1 MGKRNGTRDGSAARG
16 RPFFAARQDKTY
28 FFVKRVDETLGSIY
42 LDNNEIAVMKG
53 LVELKSITVEQLVDR
68 FSLEVLA
75 GSSQLSRPI
84 AKARVHRPGLEFVGF
99 FEYFPQEHVQLLG
112 RKEITYLHR
121 LSEEE
126 RNLRIGNIVKYH
138 PPCFIVTQNQDGL
151 KYLTKYCEEEGIP
164 LLRTPESTSKFQD
177 LVDGFLAKALA
188 AEMAIHGVCV
198 NVSGIGVLL
207 RGKSGV
213 GKSETA
219 HTLIRRGHR
228 LVADDLVVLKR
239 INAETILGTHN
250 GKTKEFLALRS
261 IGLINVSRLYGRSAF
276 QDETRIVLDIEL
288 TQWKQDALNN
298 ELELEP
304 KYSEYL
310 DVKIPHI
317 EIQLQ
322 PGRDV
327 AGLVEAAANNW
338 YLRRQGYSAAED
350 FMKRLE
356 KG

>member
-1 MGKRNGTRDGSAARG
+1 MLTNGGNRRTLEKGRNRFQRELA
-16 RPFFAARQDKTY
+16 K
-28 FFVKRVDETLGSIY
+28 
-42 LDNNEIAVMKG
+42 
-53 LVELKSITVEQLVDR
+53 LKSITVQELVNR

-75 GSSQLSRPI
+75 GATELHREITKS
-84 AKARVHRPGLEFVGF
+84 RVHRPGLEFVGF
-99 FEYFPQEHVQLLG
+99 FDYFPQAHVQLLG

-121 LSEEE
+121 LTEEE
-126 RNLRIGNIVKYH
+126 RNHHIGNIVKYH
-138 PPCFIVTQNQDGL
+138 PPCFIVTRSQDGL
-151 KYLTKYCEEEGIP
+151 KYLKKYCEEEGIP
-164 LLRTPESTSKFQD
+164 LLRTPAATTKFQE
-177 LVDGFLAKALA
+177 LLDGYLAKALA
-188 AEMAIHGVCV
+188 EEIAIHGVCV
-198 NVSGIGVLL
+198 NVSGIGILL

-239 INAETILGTHN
+239 INPETILGTHN

-276 QDETRIVLDIEL
+276 QEETRIVLDIEL
-288 TQWKQDALNN
+288 KKWEHDALNN

-304 KYSEYL
+304 KFSEYL
-310 DVKIPHI
+310 DVKIPYI
-317 EIQLQ
+317 EIHMQ

-338 YLRRQGYSAAED
+338 YLRQQGYSAAED

-356 KG
+356 NG